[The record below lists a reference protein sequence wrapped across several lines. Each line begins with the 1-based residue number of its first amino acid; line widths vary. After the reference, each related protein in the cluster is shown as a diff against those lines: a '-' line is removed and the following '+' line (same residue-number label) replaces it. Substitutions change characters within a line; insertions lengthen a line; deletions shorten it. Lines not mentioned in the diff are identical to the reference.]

1 LTDWIIEDYE
11 DSFDEDGRE
20 QLGLLKSRV
29 SRMYQLL
36 EGILRYSRI
45 GRGQEEKEV
54 LELNGLVNEVISTL
68 LPPENFNIAITNELP
83 PIFADK
89 TKIYQVFQNIISNA
103 IKYND
108 KPIGAV
114 KVFCETK
121 ADGFHHFT
129 IKDNGKGIPEEDFE
143 RVFKIFQTLE
153 KDKDSAE
160 STGVGLTLVQ
170 KIIQK
175 YGGKISSA
183 SKVGEGT
190 AFTFSLP
197 PVPKE

>member
-1 LTDWIIEDYE
+1 
-11 DSFDEDGRE
+11 
-20 QLGLLKSRV
+20 
-29 SRMYQLL
+29 
-36 EGILRYSRI
+36 
-45 GRGQEEKEV
+45 
-54 LELNGLVNEVISTL
+54 
-68 LPPENFNIAITNELP
+68 
-83 PIFADK
+83 
-89 TKIYQVFQNIISNA
+89 
-103 IKYND
+103 
-108 KPIGAV
+108 V

-129 IKDNGKGIPEEDFE
+129 IKDNGKEIPEEDFE

-175 YGGKISSA
+175 YGGKISIA